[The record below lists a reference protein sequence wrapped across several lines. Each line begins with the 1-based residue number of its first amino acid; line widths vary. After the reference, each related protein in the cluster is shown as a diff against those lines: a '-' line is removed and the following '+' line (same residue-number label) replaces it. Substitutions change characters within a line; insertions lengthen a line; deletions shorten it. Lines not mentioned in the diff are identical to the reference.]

1 MRASQINTCAYC
13 LHMHA
18 ADARKAGESE
28 AKLYLLSAWEESE
41 LYTPRERA
49 ALSWTEALTR
59 LSDGA
64 PSDADFAELREHF
77 NEVEC
82 VNLSVAIGAINMWN
96 RINCGFQDPASAGP
110 QPARSR
116 MTARP
121 HSLSSNAF
129 EQHRPFLT
137 GWPTA
142 CSARSA
148 MPRTWCRMPGCAGT
162 RPNTKT
168 Y

>member
-1 MRASQINTCAYC
+1 MTQRLNAFQVAPAALNAVIAIEGYISECGLEHSLLELVKMRASQINTCAYC

-28 AKLYLLSAWEESE
+28 ARLYLLSAWEESE

-77 NEVEC
+77 SEVEC

-96 RINCGFQDPASAGP
+96 RINCGFRTRHPQDRNRPAA
-110 QPARSR
+110 A
-116 MTARP
+116 
-121 HSLSSNAF
+121 
-129 EQHRPFLT
+129 
-137 GWPTA
+137 
-142 CSARSA
+142 
-148 MPRTWCRMPGCAGT
+148 
-162 RPNTKT
+162 
-168 Y
+168 

>member
-1 MRASQINTCAYC
+1 MTQRLNAFQVAPAALNAVIAIEGYISECGLEHSLLELVKMRASQINTCAYC

-96 RINCGFQDPASAGP
+96 RINCGFRTRHPQD
-110 QPARSR
+110 RSR
-116 MTARP
+116 TA
-121 HSLSSNAF
+121 A
-129 EQHRPFLT
+129 
-137 GWPTA
+137 A
-142 CSARSA
+142 
-148 MPRTWCRMPGCAGT
+148 
-162 RPNTKT
+162 
-168 Y
+168 